1 MISSDVI
8 SLGLSKGVQPYPQTT
23 TFDMLCEL
31 GLSSSLFK
39 KVAEVKIIHC
49 KLSNDV
55 YPEALQKYEGCPSKI
70 FSDSDNMCNVCI
82 LGDDHL
88 KFSTT

>member
-1 MISSDVI
+1 M
-8 SLGLSKGVQPYPQTT
+8 
-23 TFDMLCEL
+23 
-31 GLSSSLFK
+31 
-39 KVAEVKIIHC
+39 
-49 KLSNDV
+49 

-70 FSDSDNMCNVCI
+70 FSDSDNMGNVCI